1 MSWQLLAMGMHTIIL
16 ILPTFMFEIFHNQ
29 KNLRPPLKEKNKHNM
44 GIPEGEDREKE
55 TKYS

>member
-29 KNLRPPLKEKNKHNM
+29 KNLRPPLKEKNKSKFRYQQITFVH
-44 GIPEGEDREKE
+44 
-55 TKYS
+55 